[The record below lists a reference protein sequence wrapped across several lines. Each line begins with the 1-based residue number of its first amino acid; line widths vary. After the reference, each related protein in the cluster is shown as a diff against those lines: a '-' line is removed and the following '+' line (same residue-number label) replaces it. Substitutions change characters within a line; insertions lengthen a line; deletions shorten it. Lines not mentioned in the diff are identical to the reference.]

1 MTEPSAIPRSIT
13 PRSITHGSFSL
24 ERTYEAP
31 RSAVFAAFATE
42 AAKAAWFSGG
52 DGYTVVE
59 KAFEFREGGR
69 EVLAGKWESGMV
81 TRMDLT
87 YFDIVPD
94 ERIVYTYEMRLDG
107 TKISVS
113 LATIEFK
120 PAGAGTRLMLT
131 ETGAYLDGY
140 DDAGSREHGTNALID
155 RLADYLARA
164 PA

>member
-1 MTEPSAIPRSIT
+1 MTERNV
-13 PRSITHGSFSL
+13 THATFSL
-24 ERTYEAP
+24 ERTYDVP
-31 RSAVFAAFATE
+31 RETVFAAFATQE
-42 AAKAAWFSGG
+42 AKAAWFSGG

-59 KAFEFREGGR
+59 KAFEFREGGK
-69 EVLAGKWESGMV
+69 ETLVGKWQTGMV
-81 TRMDLT
+81 TRMDLV

-120 PAGAGTRLMLT
+120 KAGAGTRLLLT

-155 RLADYLARA
+155 KLGAYLARV

>member
-1 MTEPSAIPRSIT
+1 MTERRLT

-24 ERTYEAP
+24 ERTYDAP
-31 RSAVFAAFATE
+31 CSAVFAAFASE
-42 AAKAAWFSGG
+42 AAKAAWFHGG
-52 DGYTVVE
+52 EGYAIVE
-59 KAFEFREGGR
+59 KAFDFREGGQ
-69 EVLAGKWESGMV
+69 EVLVGQWDNGTV

-94 ERIVYTYEMRLDG
+94 ERIVYAYEMTLNG

-120 PAGAGTRLMLT
+120 RAGAGARLQLT

-140 DDAGSREHGTNALID
+140 DDAGSREHGTNAIID
-155 RLADYLARA
+155 RLAGVLAKV